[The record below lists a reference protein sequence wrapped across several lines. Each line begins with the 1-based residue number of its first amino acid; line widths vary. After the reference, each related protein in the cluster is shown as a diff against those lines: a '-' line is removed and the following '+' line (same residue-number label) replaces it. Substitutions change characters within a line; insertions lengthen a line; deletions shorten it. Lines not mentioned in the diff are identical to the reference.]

1 MRCYRRSGAECLEGS
16 AVRFDKLALVLS
28 GDLADFGCGIALTG
42 QRRNGNRSF
51 KVERLSGER
60 FGGLPMNTD
69 QRKRTQRPHSDSETG
84 AVAIITVP
92 LIATADDSPDAD
104 FKMRPIGHVQK
115 TEDRTVIVLEKEYE
129 PGLLG
134 LDGFSHIYVVWW
146 FSQCSR

>member
-1 MRCYRRSGAECLEGS
+1 MRVGGMYISLNGS
-16 AVRFDKLALVLS
+16 KIDQAIHWKNNTLKITSMKQLS
-28 GDLADFGCGIALTG
+28 VAI
-42 QRRNGNRSF
+42 
-51 KVERLSGER
+51 
-60 FGGLPMNTD
+60 
-69 QRKRTQRPHSDSETG
+69 

-115 TEDRTVIVLEKEYE
+115 TENRTVIVLEKEYE

-146 FSQCSR
+146 FSQNDSPE